1 MCGAMMDGM
10 GTWGA
15 GWMTVA
21 GLPLPLLLVG
31 AAVVVALIAA
41 GGARRPAVAEPESP
55 YAPGESA
62 SVAIAKDRYA
72 RGAIDRAEFERI
84 LDTLLRDEE
93 PVRRGPR

>member
-21 GLPLPLLLVG
+21 GLPLLVLLVG
-31 AAVVVALIAA
+31 AAAVVAMITA
-41 GGARRPAVAEPESP
+41 GGAGPAAAEPESP
-55 YAPGESA
+55 YAPGDSSA
-62 SVAIAKDRYA
+62 VAIAKERYA

-84 LDTLLRDEE
+84 LDKLLRDEE